1 MRILM
6 KRFLTALG
14 IIVLVTLLAF
24 GTYNYVTAT
33 EETIVVGY
41 LPTSLDSALFVADDL
56 GMFTKDGLKVQLVP
70 FRTGSELINAA
81 NKNQIDVGYV
91 GITPVTS
98 AIDRNSSIKIVAAV
112 NTEGSGIVV
121 SNTSIITNASDFQGK
136 KILIPKK
143 GSIQDVLFRYMLLK
157 NNITPESVNITEM
170 DVPLMQNALTSGKVD
185 GFVAWEPYV
194 SQAKVNGTGKVFM
207 NSNEIWPDIPGCV
220 VITTNKFMNK
230 KPYELRKFLKV
241 HTEATD
247 YVNTHKNETA
257 AIVSKKLGTNVN
269 VELEARNHIEFL
281 SVPTTDFENNVLAM
295 IQVQKQLGYVKN
307 NLTIEQIFNSSFL
320 T

>member
-1 MRILM
+1 MGKQM
-6 KRFLTALG
+6 KRFLTGLG
-14 IIVLVTLLAF
+14 IVVLVVLLAF

-33 EETIVVGY
+33 EDTIVVGY
-41 LPTSLDSALFVADDL
+41 LPTSLDSALFVADNL
-56 GMFTKDGLKVQLVP
+56 GMFTKEGLKVQLVP
-70 FRTGSELINAA
+70 FRTGSELIDAA

-98 AIDRNSSIKIVAAV
+98 AIDQNSSIKIVAAV

-121 SNTSIITNASDFQGK
+121 SNTSNITNVSDFQGK

-143 GSIQDVLFRYMLLK
+143 GSIQDVLFRYILLK
-157 NNITPESVNITEM
+157 NNVNPASVNITEM

-185 GFVAWEPYV
+185 GFVAWEPFV
-194 SQAKVNGTGKVFM
+194 SQAKVNGTGIVLM
-207 NSNEIWPDIPGCV
+207 NSDDIWPDIPGCV
-220 VITTNKFMNK
+220 VIATSHFMNK
-230 KPYELRKFLKV
+230 KPNELRKFLKA

-257 AIVSKKLGTNVN
+257 VIVSKKLGTNVN

-281 SVPTTDFENNVLAM
+281 SVPTSTFENNVLAM

-307 NLTIEQIFNSSFL
+307 NLTIQQIFNSNFL
-320 T
+320 V